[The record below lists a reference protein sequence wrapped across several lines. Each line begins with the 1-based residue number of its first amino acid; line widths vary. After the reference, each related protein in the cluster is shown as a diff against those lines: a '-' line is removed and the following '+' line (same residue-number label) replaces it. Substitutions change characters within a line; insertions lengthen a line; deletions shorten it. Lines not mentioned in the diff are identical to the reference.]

1 MVSRKTAA
9 IFAPVNL
16 NAEPGSSDW
25 VYCDLPLSV
34 ELASGLAGKWPAVEE
49 TYISTLKAVFQHL
62 RAERDCICQYFHD
75 RRFG

>member
-1 MVSRKTAA
+1 MMSRKTAA

-16 NAEPGSSDW
+16 PGSSDW

-49 TYISTLKAVFQHL
+49 IYISTLKDVFHL
-62 RAERDCICQYFHD
+62 RAERDCMHQYFHN